1 MRCNGIS
8 APGRETRPAAG
19 QGAEDVWGFPV
30 ASFLLRYGG
39 DRKTVFWN
47 PGSTPLLPSSFPQGK
62 FLLFLPPAAI
72 HPPSLPPQLLRG
84 NISQPPKQEAKFPER
99 VTLSAYVRSS
109 GASSWNLRG
118 PIFASTRGNPDTGR
132 NFKNAGWLLVGIGES
147 KTKTKLRTRPEGK
160 RDISV
165 SVRNCPHEGAQAES
179 RKR

>member
-1 MRCNGIS
+1 MICLILKRYSHNNAI
-8 APGRETRPAAG
+8 
-19 QGAEDVWGFPV
+19 VFFPTEV
-30 ASFLLRYGG
+30 
-39 DRKTVFWN
+39 
-47 PGSTPLLPSSFPQGK
+47 
-62 FLLFLPPAAI
+62 
-72 HPPSLPPQLLRG
+72 
-84 NISQPPKQEAKFPER
+84 KFPER

-147 KTKTKLRTRPEGK
+147 KTTKTKLRTRPEGK

-165 SVRNCPHEGAQAES
+165 SVRNCPHEGAEAES